1 MIQESRVTMDTIN
14 ILITGANGQLGHEMR
29 NVLANDQR
37 FNAIYTDVAGDDIV
51 MLDITDEA
59 CVEKAVID
67 NGIHVIVN
75 CAAYT
80 AVDAAEDNEPLAA
93 RLNAEA
99 VGILARV
106 AKRHGA
112 RMVHVSTDY
121 VFDGQG
127 CIPYTEDMAT
137 CPVSAYGRTKLDGER
152 QLFEALGDDA
162 VILRTAWLYS
172 PYGKNF
178 VKTMLAL
185 GKDKPALKVVFDQVG
200 SPTCARDLAN
210 AIVTVMSADQWH
222 GGVYHFS
229 NEGVISWYDFTKAIH
244 RIAGI
249 TTCDVQPCHSDEFP
263 AKAHRPAYS
272 VLDKTKFKTTFGVQ
286 VPYWLDSLEDTIK
299 QLLTIN

>member
-1 MIQESRVTMDTIN
+1 MKTTN

-29 NVLANDQR
+29 NVLADYQR
-37 FNAIYTDVAGDDIV
+37 LHAIFTDVAGEDIEP
-51 MLDITDEA
+51 LDITDEQ
-59 CVEKAVID
+59 AVD
-67 NGIHVIVN
+67 DAVSRHDIHVIVN

-106 AKRHGA
+106 AKRHSA
-112 RMVHVSTDY
+112 HMVHVSTDY
-121 VFDGQG
+121 VFDGKG
-127 CIPYTEDMAT
+127 CTPYTEDHPT
-137 CPVSAYGRTKLDGER
+137 NPQSAYGRTKLDGER
-152 QLFEALGDDA
+152 QLLDIMGHDA

-200 SPTCARDLAN
+200 SPTCARDLAS
-210 AIVTVMSADQWH
+210 AIVTVMSAPLWH

-229 NEGVISWYDFTKAIH
+229 NEGVISWYDFTLAIH
-244 RIAGI
+244 RLAGI
-249 TTCDVQPCHSDEFP
+249 TACDVQPCHSDEFP
-263 AKAHRPAYS
+263 AKANRPSYS
-272 VLDKTKFKTTFGVQ
+272 VLDKTKFKTTFGVT
-286 VPYWLDSLEDTIK
+286 VPYWLDSLEATIK
-299 QLLTIN
+299 QLLSVNS

>member
-1 MIQESRVTMDTIN
+1 MATTN

-29 NVLANDQR
+29 NVLADDQR
-37 FNAIYTDVAGDDIV
+37 FNAIFTDVAGDDITL
-51 MLDITDEA
+51 LDITDEEA
-59 CVEKAVID
+59 VERMVAD
-67 NGIHVIVN
+67 NALTIIVN

-112 RMVHVSTDY
+112 RMVHISTDY
-121 VFDGQG
+121 VFDGNG
-127 CIPYTEDMAT
+127 CVPYTEDMPT
-137 CPVSAYGRTKLDGER
+137 NPQSAYGRTKLDGER
-152 QLFEALGDDA
+152 QLLDTLGDDA
-162 VILRTAWLYS
+162 IILRTAWLYS

-185 GKDKPALKVVFDQVG
+185 GKDKLALKVVFDQVG
-200 SPTCARDLAN
+200 TPTCARDLAR
-210 AIVTVMSADQWH
+210 AIVTVMSADEWH
-222 GGVYHFS
+222 GGIYHYS

-244 RIAGI
+244 QLAGI
-249 TTCDVQPCHSDEFP
+249 TACDVQPCHSDEFP

-272 VLDKTKFKTTFGVQ
+272 VLDKTKFKSTFGVT
-286 VPYWLDSLEDTIK
+286 VPYWLDSLEDTLH
-299 QLLTIN
+299 QLTTKD

>member
-1 MIQESRVTMDTIN
+1 MATTN

-29 NVLANDQR
+29 NVLANDPH
-37 FNAIYTDVAGDDIV
+37 FNAIFSDVAGDDIIT
-51 MLDITDEA
+51 LDITDETA
-59 CVEKAVID
+59 VEQVVANNAI
-67 NGIHVIVN
+67 GYIVN

-80 AVDAAEDNEPLAA
+80 AVDAAEDNELLAA

-106 AKRHGA
+106 AQRHGA

-127 CIPYTEDMAT
+127 CVPYTEDMLT
-137 CPVSAYGRTKLDGER
+137 CPQSAYGRTKLDGER
-152 QLFEALGDDA
+152 QLLDVLGDDA

-200 SPTCARDLAN
+200 SPTCARDLAR
-210 AIVTVMSADQWH
+210 AIVTVMSAEQWH
-222 GGVYHFS
+222 PGIYHYS
-229 NEGVISWYDFTKAIH
+229 NEGVISWFDFTKAIH
-244 RIAGI
+244 RLADI

-272 VLDKTKFKTTFGVQ
+272 VLDKTKFKTTFGVT
-286 VPYWLDSLEDTIK
+286 VPYWLDSLEDTLH
-299 QLLTIN
+299 QLITND

>member
-1 MIQESRVTMDTIN
+1 MKTTN
-14 ILITGANGQLGHEMR
+14 ILITGANGQLGREMR
-29 NVLANDQR
+29 NVLTGDQR
-37 FNAIYTDVAGDDIV
+37 FNAVHTDVAGNDIV

-59 CVEKAVID
+59 AVEQMVNEHAI
-67 NGIHVIVN
+67 NVIVN

-80 AVDAAEDNEPLAA
+80 AVDAAEDNEPLAE
-93 RLNAEA
+93 RLNADA

-112 RMVHVSTDY
+112 RMIHVSTDY
-121 VFDGQG
+121 VFDGKG
-127 CIPYTEDMAT
+127 CIPYTEEMPT
-137 CPVSAYGRTKLDGER
+137 CPQSAYGRTKLAGER
-152 QLFEALGDDA
+152 QLLDALGDDA

-200 SPTCARDLAN
+200 SPTCAHDLAR
-210 AIVTVMSADQWH
+210 AIVIVMSADQWH
-222 GGVYHFS
+222 GGIYHFS

-244 RIAGI
+244 RLAGI
-249 TTCDVQPCHSDEFP
+249 TGCDVQPCHSDEFP

-272 VLDKTKFKTTFGVQ
+272 VLDKTKFKTTFGVT
-286 VPYWLDSLEDTIK
+286 VPYWQDSLEET
-299 QLLTIN
+299 LHRLGNNN

>member
-1 MIQESRVTMDTIN
+1 MEATN

-29 NVLANDQR
+29 NVLADDQR
-37 FNAIYTDVAGDDIV
+37 FNAIFTDVAGDNIV

-59 CVEKAVID
+59 AVEQIISGH
-67 NGIHVIVN
+67 NIQVIVN

-93 RLNAEA
+93 RLNADA

-106 AKRHGA
+106 SKRHGA

-127 CIPYTEDMAT
+127 CIPYTEEMPT
-137 CPVSAYGRTKLDGER
+137 CPQSAYGRTKLDGER
-152 QLFEALGDDA
+152 QLLNALGDDA

-200 SPTCARDLAN
+200 SPTCARDLAR
-210 AIVTVMSADQWH
+210 AIVTVMSAEQWH
-222 GGVYHFS
+222 GGIYHFS

-244 RIAGI
+244 QLAGI
-249 TTCDVQPCHSDEFP
+249 TTCDVQPCHSNEFP

-272 VLDKTKFKTTFGVQ
+272 VLDKTKFKATFGVT
-286 VPYWLDSLEDTIK
+286 VPYWLDSLKDTLK
-299 QLLTIN
+299 LL

>member
-1 MIQESRVTMDTIN
+1 MKITN

-29 NVLANDQR
+29 NVLDGDQR
-37 FNAIYTDVAGDDIV
+37 FHALFTDVAGEDIS

-59 CVEKAVID
+59 AVERAVAD
-67 NGIHVIVN
+67 NDIHIIVN

-99 VGILARV
+99 VGIMARV

-121 VFDGQG
+121 VFDGKG
-127 CIPYTEDMAT
+127 CIPYTEDMST
-137 CPVSAYGRTKLDGER
+137 NPQSAYGRTKLDGEQ
-152 QLFEALGDDA
+152 QLLDTLSSDA

-178 VKTMLAL
+178 VKTMLML

-200 SPTCARDLAN
+200 TPTCARDLAA
-210 AIVTVMSADQWH
+210 AIVTVMSAPQWH

-229 NEGVISWYDFTKAIH
+229 NEGVISWYDFTLAIH
-244 RIAGI
+244 RLAGI

-263 AKAHRPAYS
+263 AKANRPSYS
-272 VLDKTKFKTTFGVQ
+272 VLDKTKFKTTFDVT
-286 VPYWLDSLEDTIK
+286 VPYWLDSLAATLK
-299 QLLTIN
+299 QL

>member
-1 MIQESRVTMDTIN
+1 MEATN

-29 NVLANDQR
+29 NVLADNQR
-37 FNAIYTDVAGDDIV
+37 FNAVFTDVAGDNIV
-51 MLDITDEA
+51 TLDITDEA
-59 CVEKAVID
+59 AVEQMVSNHNIK
-67 NGIHVIVN
+67 VIVN

-93 RLNAEA
+93 RLNADA

-112 RMVHVSTDY
+112 RMVHISTDY
-121 VFDGQG
+121 VFDGQS
-127 CIPYTEDMAT
+127 CIPYSEEMPT
-137 CPVSAYGRTKLDGER
+137 CPQSAYGRTKLDGER
-152 QLFEALGDDA
+152 QLLNALGDDA

-178 VKTMLAL
+178 VKTMLSL

-200 SPTCARDLAN
+200 SPTCARDLAR
-210 AIVTVMSADQWH
+210 AIVTVLSAEQWH
-222 GGVYHFS
+222 GGIYHFS

-244 RIAGI
+244 LLAGI

-272 VLDKTKFKTTFGVQ
+272 VLDKTKFKTTFGVT
-286 VPYWLDSLEDTIK
+286 VPYWLDSLKETLK
-299 QLLTIN
+299 LL

>member
-1 MIQESRVTMDTIN
+1 MNAIN

-29 NVLANDQR
+29 NVLAPDQR
-37 FNAIYTDVAGDDIV
+37 FHAIFTDVAGDDIT
-51 MLDITDEA
+51 MLDITDECA
-59 CVEKAVID
+59 VERMVVD
-67 NGIHVIVN
+67 NDVKFIVN
-75 CAAYT
+75 CVAYT
-80 AVDAAEDNEPLAA
+80 AVDAAEDNEPQAS
-93 RLNAEA
+93 RLNADA

-106 AKRHGA
+106 AKRHCA

-121 VFDGQG
+121 VFNGQG
-127 CIPYTEDMAT
+127 CIPYTEDMPT
-137 CPVSAYGRTKLDGER
+137 NPQSAYGRTKLDGEHE
-152 QLFEALGDDA
+152 LLNTLGDDA

-200 SPTCARDLAN
+200 SPTCARDLTQ
-210 AIVTVMSADQWH
+210 AIVTVITADEWH
-222 GGVYHFS
+222 PGIYHFS

-244 RIAGI
+244 RLAGI

-272 VLDKTKFKTTFGVQ
+272 VLDKTKFKTTFQVT
-286 VPYWLDSLEDTIK
+286 VPYWLDSLEVTIK
-299 QLLTIN
+299 QLLSTHC

>member
-1 MIQESRVTMDTIN
+1 MDQIN

-29 NVLANDQR
+29 NVLSGDLR
-37 FNAIYTDVAGDDIV
+37 YNAIFTDVAGDDIV
-51 MLDITDEA
+51 SLDITDEA
-59 CVEKAVID
+59 AVEHLVTDQRIA
-67 NGIHVIVN
+67 VIVN

-93 RLNAEA
+93 RLNGDA

-106 AKRHGA
+106 AHRHSA
-112 RMVHVSTDY
+112 RMIHVSTDY

-127 CIPYTEDMAT
+127 CIPYTEAMPT
-137 CPVSAYGRTKLDGER
+137 NPQSAYGRTKLDGER
-152 QLFEALGDDA
+152 QLLDTLGADA

-178 VKTMLAL
+178 VKTMLML

-200 SPTCARDLAN
+200 SPTCARDLAR
-210 AIVTVMSADQWH
+210 AIVTVISADEWH
-222 GGVYHFS
+222 GGIYHFS
-229 NEGVISWYDFTKAIH
+229 DEGVISWYDFTKAIH
-244 RIAGI
+244 RLAGI

-272 VLDKTKFKTTFGVQ
+272 VLDKTKYKATFGVT
-286 VPYWLDSLEDTIK
+286 VPYWLDSLKATID
-299 QLLTIN
+299 QLLTP

>member
-1 MIQESRVTMDTIN
+1 MATTN

-29 NVLANDQR
+29 NVLAGDQR
-37 FNAIYTDVAGDDIV
+37 FNAFYTDVAGDKVV
-51 MLDITDEA
+51 MLDITDESV
-59 CVEKAVID
+59 VEKFVAVNDI
-67 NGIHVIVN
+67 NIIVN

-112 RMVHVSTDY
+112 RMIHISTDY

-127 CIPYTEDMAT
+127 CVPYTEDMPT
-137 CPVSAYGRTKLDGER
+137 NPQSAYGRTKLDGEH
-152 QLFEALGDDA
+152 LLLDTLGEDA

-200 SPTCARDLAN
+200 TPTCARDLAR
-210 AIVTVMSADQWH
+210 AIVTVITADAWH
-222 GGVYHFS
+222 HGIYHFS
-229 NEGVISWYDFTKAIH
+229 NEGVISWYDFTLAIH
-244 RIAGI
+244 RLAGI

-286 VPYWLDSLEDTIK
+286 VPYWLDSLKDT
-299 QLLTIN
+299 LNSINY